1 MIGDGYGK
9 EHSLVHKGTHEVA
22 RTYNVRDT
30 RGFLKRAK
38 SNKGIRDEYQ
48 GILQECLWF

>member
-1 MIGDGYGK
+1 MIGNGK
-9 EHSLVHKGTHEVA
+9 ELSLIHKGTHEVA
-22 RTYNVRDT
+22 RTYDVRDT
-30 RGFLKRAK
+30 RGLLRRVK